1 MNVIVRNIPNSI
13 TCINVIAGVCAI
25 LALTRS
31 GDPTQFWQPWM
42 TAAICIGI
50 AAVADFFDGFAAR
63 LLKAY
68 SNMGKELDSLCD
80 MVSFGVAPAVM
91 VYKCMSSSPAT
102 AGIAGIAVLIAV
114 GGALRLARFNVD
126 DRQTVNFIGLPI
138 PANAIFWIGFVAML
152 GDDAGKIGAI
162 PMAAVIV
169 FVSWLMVSPLPLVSL
184 KFKSPGWR
192 GNEKRWLTIIL
203 FIAAVAIFGVA
214 GLMWGIVAYV
224 LLSCIPIR
232 QGN

>member
-25 LALTRS
+25 IALT
-31 GDPTQFWQPWM
+31 GEADPTQSWQPWM

-50 AAVADFFDGFAAR
+50 AAVADFCDGFAAR

-68 SNMGKELDSLCD
+68 SAMGKELDSLCD
-80 MVSFGVAPAVM
+80 LVSFGVAPAVM
-91 VYKCMSSSPAT
+91 VYKCLSANEITQP
-102 AGIAGIAVLIAV
+102 IAWLAILIAV

-138 PANAIFWIGFVAML
+138 PANAIFWIGFVSIFSADPAQL
-152 GDDAGKIGAI
+152 GILPPALIIIA
-162 PMAAVIV
+162 
-169 FVSWLMVSPLPLVSL
+169 VSWLMVSPLPLVSL
-184 KFKSPGWR
+184 KFKSWGWA
-192 GNEKRWLTIIL
+192 GNEKRWLSIIC
-203 FIAAVAIFGVA
+203 FIALVCVFGVD

-224 LLSCIPIR
+224 LPSSVPVGR
-232 QGN
+232 RK